1 MCLYNILCDEMDS
14 LHQAFLLHSELWW
27 LSPGKA
33 IVQLFEWRAELATF
47 FFFLVESYF
56 YWQANYGY
64 SDRGIWQTFSWKL
77 RCEPCQFK
85 KNNLAVFI
93 ASDKSQAFKWK
104 LEFWKLVSTPVSLI
118 SCQYLKTFQMR
129 LLVILTNVIWGI
141 LCNEMCQHLHNSVNQ
156 YFWND

>member
-1 MCLYNILCDEMDS
+1 MSLLYSVWWNGKSAPGIS
-14 LHQAFLLHSELWW
+14 ATLWTMMAV
-27 LSPGKA
+27 SRKSDCA
-33 IVQLFEWRAELATF
+33 IIWVESWTSHFFF

-85 KNNLAVFI
+85 KNNLTVFI
-93 ASDKSQAFKWK
+93 ANDKIQAFKWK

-141 LCNEMCQHLHNSVNQ
+141 LCNEMCQYL
-156 YFWND
+156 